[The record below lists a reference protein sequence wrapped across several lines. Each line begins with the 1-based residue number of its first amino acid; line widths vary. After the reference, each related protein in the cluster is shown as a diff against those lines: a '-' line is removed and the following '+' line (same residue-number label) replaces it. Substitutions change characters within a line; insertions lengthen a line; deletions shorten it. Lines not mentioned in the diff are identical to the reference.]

1 MPKYRDRPV
10 VSVTLTPES
19 IAILDELALVRGL
32 TRSTMMDFIL
42 REEAL
47 RMRLDPF
54 ALGRRE
60 RKKRG
65 MKKVDHEPGP
75 RR

>member
-32 TRSTMMDFIL
+32 TRSTM
-42 REEAL
+42 
-47 RMRLDPF
+47 
-54 ALGRRE
+54 RE

>member
-1 MPKYRDRPV
+1 
-10 VSVTLTPES
+10 VSVTLSPES
-19 IAILDELALVRGL
+19 VAVLDELALIRGL
-32 TRSTMMDFIL
+32 TRSSLLDFVL

-54 ALGRRE
+54 ALGSRE

-65 MKKVDHEPGP
+65 IPKIDPP
-75 RR
+75 RSRR